1 MMYSQHGSFAC
12 ACDSQCDGTML
23 NVIIVAIQ
31 KHRHYHIDCNFA
43 LNQIK
48 MLVYGEK
55 FDKIIVETVTMQ
67 ISGG

>member
-12 ACDSQCDGTML
+12 ASDSQFDGTKL

-31 KHRHYHIDCNFA
+31 KHHYYHIDCNFA
-43 LNQIK
+43 LNQNQNAS
-48 MLVYGEK
+48 YGEN